1 MIRIILADDHPVVRE
16 GLRAMLSAES
26 DLEVVADASSGPQA
40 EALAAELRPDIV
52 LMDLR
57 MPGGGGVDSIVRM
70 AGAGL
75 PCRVVV
81 LTTYETDRDILRAV
95 EAGAAGYLL
104 KDLPR
109 AELADAVRAAARG
122 ETVLA
127 PSVAARLVD
136 QLRTKPERPRLSERE
151 TAVLRLV
158 AEGCTNAEI
167 GRRLFIGESTVK
179 TYLLR
184 VFGKLGVDDG
194 RRRSPARCGSGCWTE
209 GWWLRAAVLARA
221 ALTRP
226 LPRGSA
232 PSPRRGL
239 RPWNPVGPKTLVLT
253 RRRAERTE
261 PASASRATGAVQA
274 EAVPVR
280 AADQPSRASSSAT
293 ISFTPTAV
301 CSPDSMS
308 LSWTTPSARSRSP
321 ATTV

>member
-70 AGAGL
+70 TGAGL

-109 AELADAVRAAARG
+109 AELAEAVRAAARG

-127 PSVAARLVD
+127 PSVAARLVAAMHIWLIAVHRGVD
-136 QLRTKPERPRLSERE
+136 GEDVSAARLRQVGCHRPDRGRHERD
-151 TAVLRLV
+151 AVRAAGAMRKAPGV
-158 AEGCTNAEI
+158 
-167 GRRLFIGESTVK
+167 RRLPSV
-179 TYLLR
+179 
-184 VFGKLGVDDG
+184 VCGVL
-194 RRRSPARCGSGCWTE
+194 S
-209 GWWLRAAVLARA
+209 RA
-221 ALTRP
+221 ALPAPPRSRSRP
-226 LPRGSA
+226 P
-232 PSPRRGL
+232 
-239 RPWNPVGPKTLVLT
+239 
-253 RRRAERTE
+253 
-261 PASASRATGAVQA
+261 
-274 EAVPVR
+274 
-280 AADQPSRASSSAT
+280 
-293 ISFTPTAV
+293 
-301 CSPDSMS
+301 
-308 LSWTTPSARSRSP
+308 PSARRTP
-321 ATTV
+321 CP